1 MAPFE
6 IIPQPSPNFN
16 ERPNGRTPDLLVM
29 HYTGMQTGAEALT
42 RLCDP
47 SVEVSSHYLVEIDG
61 RIYQLVD
68 EDKRAWHAGV
78 SHWQGEDNINDCSI
92 GIEIVNKGHEF
103 GYEDFPEVQMA
114 AVVALANDIIAR
126 HDICP
131 TRVIGHSDIAPP
143 RKQDPGEKFDWSRL
157 ASQGVGIWPHVSGED
172 TTENKDIT
180 RFVAHKEQFI
190 AVGYDIT
197 ESDSNDAEFKAV
209 VAAFQ
214 RHWRQSAVTG
224 RLDNGTIVV
233 LNDIVAQFAALKNDR
248 V

>member
-1 MAPFE
+1 MPPFK

-16 ERPNGRTPDLLVM
+16 ERPNGRSPDLLVM

-47 SVEVSSHYLVEIDG
+47 RVEVSAHYLVETDG

-78 SHWQGEDNINDCSI
+78 SHWQGEDNINDRSI

-103 GYEDFPEVQMA
+103 GYEDFPEMQMV
-114 AVVALANDIIAR
+114 AVEALASDIITR
-126 HDICP
+126 HNICP
-131 TRVIGHSDIAPP
+131 TRVVGHSDIAPS

-157 ASQGVGIWPHVSGED
+157 ANQGVGIWPHVSGADMVVNE
-172 TTENKDIT
+172 DIT
-180 RFVAHKEQFI
+180 RFSALKEQFI
-190 AVGYDIT
+190 AVGYNIT
-197 ESDSNDAEFKAV
+197 ASDSNDAAIKAV
-209 VAAFQ
+209 VTAFQ

-224 RLDNGTIVV
+224 KLDNGTIVV
-233 LNDIVAQFAALKNDR
+233 LNDIVAQFAALKNNR